1 MKILYKPEYQ
11 ANTNVLNHVRNP
23 FMSLKGCTKETLDK
37 LEKQLKWG
45 KRINMNIYTR
55 DSVRE

>member
-37 LEKQLKWG
+37 LEKQLK
-45 KRINMNIYTR
+45 
-55 DSVRE
+55 